1 MKIEANKIATLTGH
15 SDSIYALDKGIV
27 EHLIF
32 SGSGDKIIAQWNLKT
47 FQDKKFVASYPSVL
61 YSICHIPEKQLLLAG
76 TSDGNVHILN
86 LENKEKIKILK
97 NHTAQVFNIRYSLE
111 TNCIYTAGVFS
122 STRRYRQ
129 SRLRYQQRFQCLLAT
144 LR

>member
-1 MKIEANKIATLTGH
+1 MRIEVKKIATLTGH

-76 TSDGNVHILN
+76 TSDGNVHILD
-86 LENKEKIKILK
+86 LEKKEEIKILK
-97 NHTAQVFNIRYSLE
+97 NHKSCRP
-111 TNCIYTAGVFS
+111 
-122 STRRYRQ
+122 
-129 SRLRYQQRFQCLLAT
+129 
-144 LR
+144 